1 MTQLFLNPLT
11 KFTSDNITSLPGARL
26 YFYQNNSSTPKA
38 VYADKNKV
46 TSLGVYVEADSAGI
60 FEPIW
65 LDGTY
70 RAELKYSTNWTS
82 DPVGVVQTGWPIDD
96 IGFIDDID
104 GDLTVTGNISGLTL
118 TLGNEESAITTKLD
132 WYEEGAFVPSVL
144 GSAVG
149 GTASYTTRVG
159 VYTRIGN
166 VVFFSCAVSF
176 SSHTG
181 AGTMYITGP
190 AFSVVGTHKNI
201 CAISYADLTVGAGL
215 QASSEV
221 GSNGAGNSRLFISS
235 DDPASGSRS
244 LLNIEAAATIYISGQ
259 FFCA

>member
-70 RAELKYSTNWTS
+70 RATLKYSTNWTT

-96 IGFIDDID
+96 VGDDYATKSALKTSATNRSSTTTVAAD
-104 GDLTVTGNISGLTL
+104 PDLSITGLSAGGYYHVSGQFVWNDNSGAALNGITVTLDSGAETVQSISYLR
-118 TLGNEESAITTKLD
+118 ITGSGEDFYAGVAEYSFDALNSGSDETITFD
-132 WYEEGAFVPSVL
+132 AVVGL
-144 GSAVG
+144 GSS
-149 GTASYTTRVG
+149 TAISLLWAQNTSDATNTTVKSGYISATRVG
-159 VYTRIGN
+159 
-166 VVFFSCAVSF
+166 
-176 SSHTG
+176 
-181 AGTMYITGP
+181 
-190 AFSVVGTHKNI
+190 
-201 CAISYADLTVGAGL
+201 
-215 QASSEV
+215 
-221 GSNGAGNSRLFISS
+221 
-235 DDPASGSRS
+235 
-244 LLNIEAAATIYISGQ
+244 
-259 FFCA
+259 

>member
-11 KFTSDNITSLPGARL
+11 KFTSDNITALPGARL

-70 RAELKYSTNWTS
+70 RATLKYSANWIS

-96 IGFIDDID
+96 IGVFENID
-104 GDLTVTGNISGLTL
+104 GDFGVDGNFNALSITL
-118 TLGNEESAITTKLD
+118 NNVESNDPKKIDYYAEDIGYTPIVF
-132 WYEEGAFVPSVL
+132 GGF
-144 GSAVG
+144 SA
-149 GTASYTTRVG
+149 GTATYSEQSGQATRF
-159 VYTRIGN
+159 GN
-166 VVFFSCAVSF
+166 MVFFRGKAIY

-181 AGTMYITGP
+181 IGNLCMTLPPVESIIECEIN
-190 AFSVVGTHKNI
+190 V
-201 CAISYADLTVGAGL
+201 SYENLVPGAGL
-215 QASSEV
+215 QIVAEAFGDSIFFYACNPST
-221 GSNGAGNSRLFISS
+221 GSKATVNMDTSAILSV
-235 DDPASGSRS
+235 SGF
-244 LLNIEAAATIYISGQ
+244 Y
-259 FFCA
+259 FCA